1 MYTTVYVRLFD
12 LYMNNTKVLE
22 LWYHA
27 IVKIAKTADMKRY
40 NRGNCANLSAVNI
53 TARTMQ

>member
-1 MYTTVYVRLFD
+1 MPSQVYGPEHLLRLFV
-12 LYMNNTKVLE
+12 LNNTKVLE

-40 NRGNCANLSAVNI
+40 NRGNRAIYLL
-53 TARTMQ
+53 